1 MNERPEWFG
10 PKTYGYGSGLP
21 IRWQGWLL
29 LLGFGLIVVLGAIFI
44 APRSE
49 LAFVALVLPAL
60 ILFVMITKQ
69 TTRGGWRWRWGDKE

>member
-44 APRSE
+44 ARRTCSACTSSRRPTS
-49 LAFVALVLPAL
+49 
-60 ILFVMITKQ
+60 
-69 TTRGGWRWRWGDKE
+69 